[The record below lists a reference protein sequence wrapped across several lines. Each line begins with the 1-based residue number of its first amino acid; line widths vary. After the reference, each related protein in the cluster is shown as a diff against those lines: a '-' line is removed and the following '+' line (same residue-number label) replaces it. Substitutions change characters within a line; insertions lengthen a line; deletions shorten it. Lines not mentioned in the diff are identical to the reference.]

1 MLLYISGQ
9 YLPGYIGS
17 GLEVSEKIVRKG
29 KYELVEQVN
38 MYILMYQ
45 QIPEY
50 EELGNL
56 LNLSLLGITSGA
68 PMF

>member
-17 GLEVSEKIVRKG
+17 GLEVSEKRVRKG